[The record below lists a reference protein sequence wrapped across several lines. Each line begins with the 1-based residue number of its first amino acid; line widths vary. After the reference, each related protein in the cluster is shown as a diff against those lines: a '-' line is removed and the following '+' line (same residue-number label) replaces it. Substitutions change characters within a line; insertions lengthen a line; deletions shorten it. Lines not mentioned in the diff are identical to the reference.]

1 MQGAHILNLGQE
13 APRNNTE
20 PPRVED
26 ELTETRDLIEQTQTD
41 VRRTRVLLE
50 QQQQEHESHQRRT
63 KILTVVL
70 AVLIAVLAVT
80 WLLVYPTVRDRD
92 ESIAQM
98 LGLRKA
104 TSALGERMESVEGGL
119 NSVTTGLPVLIK
131 NMNTL
136 QDDMKSGLAAAQNQA
151 TQIGHRIQQDVNRT
165 MQSVQSRIA
174 GVESNQREAAE
185 RVNQLQG
192 QVAGLQRELT
202 AIRAE
207 AVSSSETIKA
217 LREAQQTSTTELSGL
232 NKKVATSQASLN
244 TLNTRLDR
252 KRIEFNLPGKQ
263 ARSIAPGIHFTVR
276 RIDGGKQEVDGTLQ
290 VGPDSRNVT
299 IRAQGVQKP
308 VVFYMSNESR
318 PVELVFTQVSKKE
331 ISGYILMPTPSSE

>member
-1 MQGAHILNLGQE
+1 MQGARILNLGEE

-20 PPRVED
+20 PPRFDD
-26 ELTETRDLIEQTQTD
+26 ELTQTRDLIEQTQTD

-70 AVLIAVLAVT
+70 AVLIALLALT
-80 WLLVYPTVRDRD
+80 WWLVFPTLSDQNK
-92 ESIAQM
+92 SIANM
-98 LGLRKA
+98 LGLESA
-104 TSALGERMESVEGGL
+104 THALGERMDSVEGGL
-119 NSVTTGLPVLIK
+119 GTVTNGLPVLVK
-131 NMNTL
+131 NMGEL
-136 QDDMKSGLAAAQNQA
+136 HDRMESGLAAAQQHA
-151 TQIGHRIQQDVNRT
+151 TEIGQRIQKDVNRT

-202 AIRAE
+202 AMRAE
-207 AVSSSETIKA
+207 AASSTQTIKS

-244 TLNTRLDR
+244 TLNNRLDR
-252 KRIEFNLPGKQ
+252 KRIEFNLPGKE

-276 RIDGGKQEVDGTLQ
+276 RIDGGKQEIDGTLQ

-299 IRAQGVQKP
+299 IRAHGIQKP
-308 VVFYMSNESR
+308 FVFYMTNESR

-331 ISGYILMPTPSSE
+331 ISGYVLMPTP